1 MCRGLEPDLP
11 GDQMTRRIYNFDKP
25 DRFVAGAVGKPG
37 SRTFFLQ
44 AREGDRVISVV
55 LEKVQVNVLAE
66 HLAQLLAEARARG
79 ANLPEEPAPTDIDTA
94 PLEDPAHIVF
104 RVGTMTIVWDGEDE
118 SVVVEAR
125 ALTEDD
131 DLDDDEPQAEVV
143 DDPDDDADVEDDSDM
158 IRVHLEPLKALA
170 FAHRALQVV
179 ASGRPPCP
187 FCGQPLNL
195 EGHICARR
203 NGFMH

>member
-1 MCRGLEPDLP
+1 MA
-11 GDQMTRRIYNFDKP
+11 RRIYNFEKP
-25 DRFVAGAVGKPG
+25 DRFVAGAVGQPG
-37 SRTFFLQ
+37 NRTFFLQ
-44 AREGDRVISVV
+44 AREGDRIVSVV

-66 HLAQLLAEARARG
+66 HLTQLLAEARARG
-79 ANLPEEPAPTDIDTA
+79 TNLPEEPAPGDIDTA

-104 RVGTMTIVWDGEDE
+104 RVGTMTIVWDGDSE

-125 ALTEDD
+125 AIAEDD
-131 DLDDDEPQAEVV
+131 DVDD
-143 DDPDDDADVEDDSDM
+143 DDPDPDAVEAAMDDEINDDSDM

-170 FAHRALQVV
+170 FAHRALEVV

-187 FCGQPLNL
+187 FCGQPLNP

>member
-1 MCRGLEPDLP
+1 MAG
-11 GDQMTRRIYNFDKP
+11 RIYNFEKP
-25 DRFVAGAVGKPG
+25 DRFVAGAVGQPG
-37 SRTFFLQ
+37 NRTFFLQ
-44 AREGDRVISVV
+44 AREGDRIVSVV

-79 ANLPEEPAPTDIDTA
+79 TDLPDEPAPGDIDTA

-125 ALTEDD
+125 AIADEDEI
-131 DLDDDEPQAEVV
+131 DDDEPEAEAVEDAAV
-143 DDPDDDADVEDDSDM
+143 DDNIDDDSDM

-170 FAHRALQVV
+170 FAHRALEVV

-187 FCGQPLNL
+187 FCGQPLNP